1 MTSRKKT
8 LADAA
13 YLRWVA
19 DRARAAQEIAVEAAE
34 ASVDAAGGG
43 GAEGVGE
50 ADLWP
55 SPSPLT
61 PGMPTGPLPAF
72 RRGADAEETRRL
84 NPELAWIVDELRAA
98 YGDGVIVTAH
108 KKEEAPAW
116 APLDDGQ
123 YLEAVD

>member
-19 DRARAAQEIAVEAAE
+19 DRAKATQEPAEAA
-34 ASVDAAGGG
+34 VDVAGGDD
-43 GAEGVGE
+43 APDVCE
-50 ADLWP
+50 AA
-55 SPSPLT
+55 PLT
-61 PGMPTGPLPAF
+61 PGMPTGPFPEF
-72 RRGADAEETRRL
+72 RRGADAAETRRL
-84 NPELAWIVDELRAA
+84 NPELAWVVDELRAA
-98 YGDGVIVTAH
+98 FGDGVIVRTY